1 MRYVLH
7 TSLALSVIAGIVL
20 YTICFGEGSVGDTAG
35 QFDQAAAHFHRPER
49 LLQHQIAAEFFRQA
63 ARAIGGGE

>member
-1 MRYVLH
+1 
-7 TSLALSVIAGIVL
+7 
-20 YTICFGEGSVGDTAG
+20 VGDTAG
-35 QFDQAAAHFHRPER
+35 QFDQGAAQFHRPER